1 MAPLL
6 TVLIPAYNEQAT
18 LGELLRRV
26 FAAPYEK
33 QVIVVD
39 DASTDATG
47 DILAAWEGRCQVVRH
62 PTNRGKGAAIRTG
75 LAEAVGRFTIVQD
88 ADLEYDPQDYR
99 LLVEPLLAGE
109 ADVVYGSRYLRVG
122 SAVRTNAERQTAELS
137 RGIAEELVRTA
148 DPTNRGARLPGKPA
162 WTNRLGVM
170 GLNLAVRAW
179 YGARLTDEATCYKAF
194 PTEVLRAMNLECER
208 FEFCP
213 EVTAKALR
221 MGLTILETP
230 ISYSART
237 AAEGKKIRLR
247 DGIEALQTLW
257 RWRRWT
263 PSSQPPSPHWSAAR
277 QAQMSTASSRHE

>member
-1 MAPLL
+1 MSPLL

-26 FAAPYEK
+26 FAVPYEK

-47 DILAAWEGRCQVVRH
+47 EILAAWDHRCQVIRH
-62 PTNRGKGAAIRTG
+62 PHNRGKGAAIRTG

-122 SAVRTNAERQTAELS
+122 SAARTNSSAVPRETLA
-137 RGIAEELVRTA
+137 RTA
-148 DPTNRGARLPGKPA
+148 DPSNESIATAGKPA

-194 PTEVLRAMNLECER
+194 PTDVLRAMNLECER

-257 RWRRWT
+257 RWRRWN
-263 PSSQPPSPHWSAAR
+263 PPSQPPSPHWSAAR
-277 QAQMSTASSRHE
+277 QAQMSTASSRGE